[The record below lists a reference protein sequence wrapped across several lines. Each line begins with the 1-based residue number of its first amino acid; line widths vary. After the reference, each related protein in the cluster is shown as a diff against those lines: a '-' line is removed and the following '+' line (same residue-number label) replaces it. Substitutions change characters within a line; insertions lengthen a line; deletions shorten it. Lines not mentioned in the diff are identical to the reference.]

1 MNTQSAGDSSNRT
14 PGELDRKFG
23 IDGYIRFN
31 DRGSVT
37 TIAYDRGANL
47 VFALQLEGR
56 FALMRYLPHGTKD
69 EAFREISWNFRDGDK
84 SWPTRVLMQEDEKI
98 LLIGATSFDTDEAR
112 EWSPAAVRFL
122 ANGGHDI
129 VFGRRVL
136 PGPVNANYG
145 LIRNYKK
152 VDGCL
157 QKDQK
162 ILISVTYH
170 LFPNEEKPEETLS
183 RLFCLQPNGELD
195 AGFGAG
201 RGFIDIRFHD
211 HASFACNVQVQSDSK
226 IIVAGSWR
234 RLGETPRTR
243 TVARYTP
250 TGELDLDFGSSGF
263 ADIVV
268 EEKTGQ
274 LLPAERFEPD
284 IVTRVLVQNDNKI
297 LVAGYAN
304 APDDLQSGLLVR
316 LEANGAMDESF
327 NNGEPL
333 LISRTLNKLSH
344 NSMTLQADGRIVV
357 VGTAVTAGVNIRQY
371 ERVTRNG
378 QLEGFMMSQSPGDC
392 ADVTVQPLGR
402 VVMAGSAGIGLDIT
416 PTLWGYIGSL

>member
-1 MNTQSAGDSSNRT
+1 MANQSAGDSPNRI

-23 IDGYIRFN
+23 TDGYIQFN
-31 DRGSVT
+31 ERGSAT
-37 TIAYDRGANL
+37 AIAHDREAKL
-47 VFALQLEGR
+47 VFALQLEDR
-56 FALMRYLPHGTKD
+56 FALTRYLPNGIKD
-69 EAFREISWNFRDGDK
+69 EAFQEIRWNFRDGDK
-84 SWPTRVLMQEDEKI
+84 SWPTRVLLQEDEKI
-98 LLIGATSFDTDEAR
+98 LLIGASSKNS
-112 EWSPAAVRFL
+112 EWNPAAVRFL

-129 VFGRRVL
+129 VFGRRTL

-145 LIRNYKK
+145 SVWNVKL

-157 QKDQK
+157 QKNQK
-162 ILISVTYH
+162 ILICVTYH
-170 LFPNEEKPEETLS
+170 LFPNEEKPEATLS

-195 AGFGAG
+195 TSFGAG

-211 HASFACNVQVQSDSK
+211 HASFACNVQVQRDSK

-234 RLGETPRTR
+234 RVDETLRTR
-243 TVARYTP
+243 TVARYMP
-250 TGELDLDFGSSGF
+250 TGELDLSFGNNGF

-268 EEKTGQ
+268 EGEAAQ
-274 LLPAERFEPD
+274 LLPAERFKPE
-284 IVTRVLVQNDNKI
+284 IVTRVLVQNDDKI

-316 LEANGAMDESF
+316 LEANGEMDGSF

-344 NSMTLQADGRIVV
+344 NSMTLQLDGRIVV
-357 VGTAVTAGVNIRQY
+357 VGTAVSAGVNLRQY
-371 ERVTRNG
+371 ERVTQSG
-378 QLEGFMMSQSPGDC
+378 QLEGFFLGQSPGDC

-402 VVMAGSAGIGLDIT
+402 VVIAGSSGVGSAIT
-416 PTLWGYIGSL
+416 PTIWGYIGSS